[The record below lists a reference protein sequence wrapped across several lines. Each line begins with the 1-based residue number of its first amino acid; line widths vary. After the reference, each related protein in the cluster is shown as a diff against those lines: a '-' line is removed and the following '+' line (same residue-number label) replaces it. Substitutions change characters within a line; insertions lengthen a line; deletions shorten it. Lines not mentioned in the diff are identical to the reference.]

1 MRIGASFEAKASL
14 GVKSE
19 QSHMERVIRL
29 LALLLFG
36 SAVVDAG
43 CSFEICGI
51 DLGTT
56 SSAIAVVGTAEKPY
70 VLRDDSGRSSV
81 PSLLSFEPDGEG
93 VLIGHA
99 AGGDATVRSF
109 KRLIGRTYTDA
120 RKALGERSPLLHSL
134 EALDDGSAALRC
146 ASTERVCSPIE
157 ASTAVLRELLVR
169 AARDGQ
175 PPQRAVIAVPAHF
188 SQVQREATEAAGLAA
203 GRSLT

>member
-1 MRIGASFEAKASL
+1 MRIGASFEANSL

-43 CSFEICGI
+43 CSFGICGI

-99 AGGDATVRSF
+99 AGA
-109 KRLIGRTYTDA
+109 
-120 RKALGERSPLLHSL
+120 
-134 EALDDGSAALRC
+134 
-146 ASTERVCSPIE
+146 
-157 ASTAVLRELLVR
+157 
-169 AARDGQ
+169 
-175 PPQRAVIAVPAHF
+175 
-188 SQVQREATEAAGLAA
+188 
-203 GRSLT
+203 